1 MDPAQSEDPK
11 IDFIWYPLGRVE
23 TDPSPS
29 AAPPPTE
36 APPPKPQPA
45 PAEKPRADI
54 AVVLFRVA
62 WLSIALGLAMEFLF
76 VGVDLFVGNG
86 GELKKYIADFV
97 QKVSWSLL
105 VCVGLAL
112 GTAASHARAAWMGI
126 AGLLSAPLAFT
137 VARSLHKS
145 ATQAL
150 SMAAPAAPTSPSPVL
165 MASLKAAEYAFLGIA
180 IAVLA
185 KKGMSKLGNHVVVG
199 LAAGLVFGG
208 TIVGIRCAGGATLG
222 GVAALALNE
231 LMFPIGCSVVL
242 FAARALGR
250 RG

>member
-1 MDPAQSEDPK
+1 M
-11 IDFIWYPLGRVE
+11 V
-23 TDPSPS
+23 SPRPRGNRPEPERGAAADRS
-29 AAPPPTE
+29 APE
-36 APPPKPQPA
+36 ATA
-45 PAEKPRADI
+45 RPAEKPRADI

-86 GELKKYIADFV
+86 GELKKHIADFV

-165 MASLKAAEYAFLGIA
+165 MASLKRRRVPRSLGSRSRCSRRRECQ
-180 IAVLA
+180 V
-185 KKGMSKLGNHVVVG
+185 GNHVVVG